1 MNQWLKFQ
9 PKREHV
15 SGFCAKGGERLLP
28 NCYKKEPVIPI
39 NIWVCH
45 QQTLTLPENSN
56 DLNGIDSV
64 PIFLRELL
72 RTLLLR
78 ARYEIATS
86 NHLLILA
93 PLFFTVSEKSVQ
105 V

>member
-56 DLNGIDSV
+56 DLKGTVARD
-64 PIFLRELL
+64 FLATVFFLGLPYMGL
-72 RTLLLR
+72 RFR
-78 ARYEIATS
+78 G
-86 NHLLILA
+86 
-93 PLFFTVSEKSVQ
+93 
-105 V
+105 